1 MNAITTQPDPLHVI
15 YINRLATDKDYRAFG
30 AVSRTARTHNPALEC
45 GRRAFVDGERF
56 CQWPHGSGEVVS
68 RLLTAIALDR
78 RHVDFK
84 LLHLGVSDVTPAISG
99 WCNGF
104 VAPFALDV
112 LDVLDVLDSKMM
124 GSAEVL
130 PVFMNVLAEALLSPR
145 SRLIRTQKRLSSLD
159 EIGCEDSAAVRNF
172 RRKSIQ
178 HAPVRASVYKRP

>member
-15 YINRLATDKDYRAFG
+15 YINRLATDKDY
-30 AVSRTARTHNPALEC
+30 
-45 GRRAFVDGERF
+45 RAFVDGERF

-104 VAPFALDV
+104 VAPFA

-178 HAPVRASVYKRP
+178 HAPVRASVYRRP